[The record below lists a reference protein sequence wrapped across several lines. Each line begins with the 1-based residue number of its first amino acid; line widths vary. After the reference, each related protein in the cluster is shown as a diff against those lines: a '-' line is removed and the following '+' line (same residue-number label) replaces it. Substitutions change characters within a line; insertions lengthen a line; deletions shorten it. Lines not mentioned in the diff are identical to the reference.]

1 MDAYILAAKRTAI
14 GRSHAEV
21 GAFRNV
27 RADVMLSELIK
38 DLLRIKGVGPSTE
51 DILVG
56 CVGQHLEQGKNI
68 ARLAGLLGGL
78 PVETAGVTINRLCG
92 SSLQAFAYAAMALE
106 SRQNEVVMAG
116 GVEHMQHVPMQ
127 AALDYNPMLLAQYEF
142 PFTQMGLTAERV
154 AELYDIS
161 RTAQDEYALLSHKRA
176 LQAQKNGHFNAEIL
190 PVATPE
196 GIFAIDQGPRADS
209 SPESLAK
216 LKTIFKEN
224 GTVTAGNSCAVSDG
238 ASLCL
243 LASRAGAQRLG
254 LKARARV
261 EAVTVVGLDPL
272 TMGLG
277 PIPAIKKI
285 LHKMK
290 MNVGDIDRFEI
301 NEAFASQ
308 VLACLRDLGIPL
320 EKVNN
325 NGGAIALGHPL
336 GCTGTRLITTL
347 LHELERSKK
356 EVGIAA
362 LCVGHGQGMAVMIK
376 RVAGEF

>member
-1 MDAYILAAKRTAI
+1 LP
-14 GRSHAEV
+14 
-21 GAFRNV
+21 
-27 RADVMLSELIK
+27 LIK
-38 DLLRIKGVGPSTE
+38 G
-51 DILVG
+51 
-56 CVGQHLEQGKNI
+56 
-68 ARLAGLLGGL
+68 
-78 PVETAGVTINRLCG
+78 
-92 SSLQAFAYAAMALE
+92 
-106 SRQNEVVMAG
+106 
-116 GVEHMQHVPMQ
+116 
-127 AALDYNPMLLAQYEF
+127 
-142 PFTQMGLTAERV
+142 
-154 AELYDIS
+154 
-161 RTAQDEYALLSHKRA
+161 
-176 LQAQKNGHFNAEIL
+176 
-190 PVATPE
+190 
-196 GIFAIDQGPRADS
+196 RADS

-243 LASRAGAQRLG
+243 MASRAGAQRLG

-277 PIPAIKKI
+277 PIPAIKNI

-290 MNVGDIDRFEI
+290 MNVEDIDRFEI

-336 GCTGTRLITTL
+336 GCTGTRLLTTL